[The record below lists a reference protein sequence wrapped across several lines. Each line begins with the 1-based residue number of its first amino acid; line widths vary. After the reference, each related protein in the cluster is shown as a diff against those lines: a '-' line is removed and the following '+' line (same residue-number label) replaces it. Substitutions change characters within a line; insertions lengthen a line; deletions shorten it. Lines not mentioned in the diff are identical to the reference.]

1 MLRKRH
7 YATFMKITI
16 EYCEIWNYLPEATRV
31 AAEIRDALD
40 IGVELIA
47 GSGGVFIIMYGENI
61 VYNKRDSGV
70 FPAEGAVVGL
80 LRR

>member
-1 MLRKRH
+1 M
-7 YATFMKITI
+7 
-16 EYCEIWNYLPEATRV
+16 

>member
-1 MLRKRH
+1 
-7 YATFMKITI
+7 
-16 EYCEIWNYLPEATRV
+16 V
-31 AAEIRDALD
+31 AVEIRDALN
-40 IGVELIA
+40 IEVELIA

-70 FPAEGAVVGL
+70 FPAEGAIVEL

>member
-1 MLRKRH
+1 
-7 YATFMKITI
+7 
-16 EYCEIWNYLPEATRV
+16 V
-31 AAEIRDALD
+31 AVEIRDALNAE
-40 IGVELIA
+40 VELVA

-70 FPAEGAVVGL
+70 FPEEGAVVGL

>member
-1 MLRKRH
+1 MLCKRH

-31 AAEIRDALD
+31 AVEIRDALNAE
-40 IGVELIA
+40 VELVA

-70 FPAEGAVVGL
+70 FPEEGAVVGL